1 MKTSKTHKVEMLLL
15 EERPESS
22 KHPQGNRVLT
32 CTEFNT
38 KYLKILG
45 QSRFEMFDATL
56 SIPQNGKQ
64 IKASLKVLEKKQDYF
79 LAEMIE
85 PSTELINEL
94 SWWDYSEQPATIPS
108 TDQNVGIDA

>member
-45 QSRFEMFDATL
+45 RPRFEIFDATL

-64 IKASLKVLEKKQDYF
+64 IKASLRVLEKKQDYF

-85 PSTELINEL
+85 PSTELITEL
-94 SWWDYSEQPATIPS
+94 SWWDYSEQPAALPS